1 MQCCAQC
8 RIRAATQDVNRDPE
22 MLEKLPKGIT
32 FQGQVADF
40 LPTGGAASMRFST
53 ASTSHQHGRSIC
65 SCLQTSGRE
74 AAFGLSPDVPVRART
89 LSRLHALCGSRGSWQ
104 SHKPEP
110 SLWSGF
116 DRIAVR
122 GLRIEVQKKGLAL
135 MAEMPAVYCPAAWR
149 GGISVVL
156 SLNPRLRS

>member
-1 MQCCAQC
+1 MAGVFVHVF
-8 RIRAATQDVNRDPE
+8 RHPD
-22 MLEKLPKGIT
+22 EKPLLG
-32 FQGQVADF
+32 F
-40 LPTGGAASMRFST
+40 LPMFLFAPGHF
-53 ASTSHQHGRSIC
+53 
-65 SCLQTSGRE
+65 
-74 AAFGLSPDVPVRART
+74 P
-89 LSRLHALCGSRGSWQ
+89 LHALCGSRGSWQ